1 MLKKENLTLSHF
13 KRYDGHSLNEFKHL
27 TDEPYKSYYNH
38 IYYEGLDGDV
48 LYESGNG
55 FEGYLVALLVDG
67 EFITF
72 ADSYDD
78 IIEVFPDDWLRNIIE
93 NGAVYC

>member
-1 MLKKENLTLSHF
+1 MLKDNLTLSHF
-13 KRYDGHSLNEFKHL
+13 KRYHGHSLKEFKHL

-38 IYYEGLDGDV
+38 NYYEGLDGDIFYV
-48 LYESGNG
+48 SGNSS
-55 FEGYLVALLVDG
+55 EGYLVALLVDE
-67 EFITF
+67 EFINF

-78 IIEVFPDDWLRNIIE
+78 IIEVFPDKWLRDIIE